1 MIGIDQLMWTLLG
14 VFFYLAFTSSQ
25 PLRAT
30 QKYTPFRIN
39 LQTAERPHLELL
51 PGVGETTKKIVEYR
65 KEHPLMQPDDLLSIH
80 GIGQK
85 TVDRLRW
92 LVETEEHVENE

>member
-1 MIGIDQLMWTLLG
+1 MWTLLG

-30 QKYTPFRIN
+30 QKHTPFRIN

-51 PGVGETTKKIVEYR
+51 PGVGETTSKKIVEYR
-65 KEHPLMQPDDLLSIH
+65 KEHPLMVPDDLLSIH